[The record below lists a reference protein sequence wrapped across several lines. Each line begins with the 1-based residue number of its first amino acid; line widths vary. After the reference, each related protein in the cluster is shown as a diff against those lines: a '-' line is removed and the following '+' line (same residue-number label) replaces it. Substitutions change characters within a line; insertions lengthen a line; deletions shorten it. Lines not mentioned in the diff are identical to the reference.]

1 MVIWPGAR
9 AVARFLAREQQPII
23 TPGCRVVELGAGS
36 GLCSL
41 VCAAKGAEVLATDL
55 NLEPLELAKQ
65 AAIQQGLKI
74 DTRMFDILGA
84 DRLPRCDVLVIAVRF
99 P

>member
-1 MVIWPGAR
+1 M
-9 AVARFLAREQQPII
+9 
-23 TPGCRVVELGAGS
+23 
-36 GLCSL
+36 
-41 VCAAKGAEVLATDL
+41 LATDL